1 MWLFL
6 GDALLRWD
14 PFLVPVL
21 DDPRLPFVIG
31 GCRDL
36 DRFLDMLYWGIP
48 PIYQDH
54 LDVFVCVDRFLLR
67 CRAIF

>member
-1 MWLFL
+1 MGFNVFFDSNYFYRYLRLSRYLDIIMWLFL
-6 GDALLRWD
+6 GDALLGWD

-36 DRFLDMLYWGIP
+36 D
-48 PIYQDH
+48 
-54 LDVFVCVDRFLLR
+54 
-67 CRAIF
+67 